1 VKLRGTWV
9 SAYMTMKT
17 ELGIQNCST

>member
-9 SAYMTMKT
+9 SAYMTRKT